1 MSERDNRA
9 HSPPHPLPQG
19 SCLAQRAG
27 ATGIY
32 PWPRNAGEGEA
43 GQCDLGWALPEEL
56 TASWTGRGDVER
68 VQAGDRM
75 AGIVMSTKWDSNS
88 GVKAPHILGAQ

>member
-1 MSERDNRA
+1 M
-9 HSPPHPLPQG
+9 
-19 SCLAQRAG
+19 
-27 ATGIY
+27 
-32 PWPRNAGEGEA
+32 
-43 GQCDLGWALPEEL
+43 GWALPEEL

-88 GVKAPHILGAQ
+88 GVKVPHILGAQ

>member
-1 MSERDNRA
+1 M
-9 HSPPHPLPQG
+9 
-19 SCLAQRAG
+19 
-27 ATGIY
+27 
-32 PWPRNAGEGEA
+32 
-43 GQCDLGWALPEEL
+43 GWALPEEL